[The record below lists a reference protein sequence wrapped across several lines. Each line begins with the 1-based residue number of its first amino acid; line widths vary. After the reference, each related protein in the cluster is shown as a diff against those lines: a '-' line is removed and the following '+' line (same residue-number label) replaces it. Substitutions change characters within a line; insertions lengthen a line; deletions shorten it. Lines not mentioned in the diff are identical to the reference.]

1 LSGGILS
8 KDLIPVG
15 GSTRVGVTDAARRLV
30 VVAGVSLRA
39 VSRVFEIFLA
49 EQGADA
55 PAPSASGVRWWML
68 RMGLFA
74 LREPLEI
81 ADDWFYMID
90 HSVQIGT
97 VKVCLILGARL
108 SELPSPPRPLR
119 QEDLRLLALIPT
131 ENSNGK
137 IVQQQLEE
145 ASRRTGIPREIA
157 SDHGS
162 DVKSGSELFAAE
174 HPETL
179 VVYDAAHYGACVLKR
194 RFEGDARWASLLGRL
209 GQTKSRIQQTPD
221 AYLMSPSLRP
231 KARYMNLASLLR
243 WCRQILKLLA
253 RGSAGGPATA
263 RAMSRYGWLK
273 EFQAA
278 IGEWSRWEA
287 TVRDS
292 VSFIRTS
299 GLYRGCEID
308 LQQHLNHRLT
318 TERHRHL
325 ETEMCQFA
333 RDQSQYAKPGERL
346 VGSTEVIESVFGKWK
361 NLERQES
368 SSGITTLVLGLGSL
382 LGQWTTDRIKLALE
396 KTPVKNVVD
405 WCARN
410 LPPSIQS
417 LRRRAFADDSP

>member
-1 LSGGILS
+1 MS
-8 KDLIPVG
+8 
-15 GSTRVGVTDAARRLV
+15 VTDAARRLV

-39 VSRVFEIFLA
+39 VSRVVEIFLA
-49 EQGADA
+49 EQGPNA

-81 ADDWFYMID
+81 ADDWVYVID

-97 VKVCLILGARL
+97 VKVCLIRGARL

-131 ENSNGK
+131 EHSNGT
-137 IVQQQLEE
+137 IVRQQLEE
-145 ASRRTGIPREIA
+145 TSRRTGIPREIA

-162 DVKSGSELFAAE
+162 DVNSGSERFAAE
-174 HPETL
+174 HPQT
-179 VVYDAAHYGACVLKR
+179 VVIDDMAHHGACVLKR
-194 RFEGDARWASLLGRL
+194 RFEHDARWADFLARL

-231 KARYMNLASLLR
+231 KARYMNLASLLC
-243 WCRQILKLLA
+243 WCQRILKLLA
-253 RGSAGGPATA
+253 RGNAGGPATA
-263 RAMSRYGWLK
+263 RAMARYGWM
-273 EFQAA
+273 EQFRAV

-292 VSFIRTS
+292 VRFVRTQ
-299 GLYRGCEID
+299 GLSRGCENELEI
-308 LQQHLNHRLT
+308 QLNHRPPA
-318 TERHRHL
+318 ERHRHL
-325 ETEMCQFA
+325 EVEMCHFVQ
-333 RDQSQYAKPGERL
+333 DQSQHAKPGERL

-382 LGQWTTDRIKLALE
+382 LGQWTADRIKHALE
-396 KTPVKNVVD
+396 KTPVKHVVA
-405 WCARN
+405 WCARH

-417 LRRRAFADDSP
+417 LRRLAFDDDTP

>member
-1 LSGGILS
+1 VS
-8 KDLIPVG
+8 
-15 GSTRVGVTDAARRLV
+15 VTDVARRLV

-39 VSRVFEIFLA
+39 VSRAFEIFHA
-49 EQGADA
+49 EQGPNS

-81 ADDWFYMID
+81 ADDWVYMID

-97 VKVCLILGARL
+97 VKVCLILGTRL

-131 ENSNGK
+131 EQSNGK
-137 IVQQQLEE
+137 IVQQQLE
-145 ASRRTGIPREIA
+145 ATSRRTGIPREIA

-179 VVYDAAHYGACVLKR
+179 VIYDAAHYGACVLKR
-194 RFEGDARWASLLGRL
+194 RFERDARWADFLGRL
-209 GQTKSRIQQTPD
+209 GQTKSRIQQTQD

-243 WCRQILKLLA
+243 WCLQILKLLA
-253 RGSAGGPATA
+253 RGNAGGSAA
-263 RAMSRYGWLK
+263 SRAMARYGWME
-273 EFQAA
+273 EFRAL
-278 IGEWSRWEA
+278 IGEWARWEA
-287 TVRDS
+287 TVRGS
-292 VSFIRTS
+292 VTFVRTQ
-299 GLYRGCEID
+299 GLYRDCEID
-308 LQQHLNHRLT
+308 LEIHLNRRPSA
-318 TERHRHL
+318 ERHRHL
-325 ETEMCQFA
+325 EVEMCNFV
-333 RDQSQYAKPGERL
+333 RGQSQRAKPGERL
-346 VGSTEVIESVFGKWK
+346 VGTTEVIESVFGKWK

-382 LGQWTTDRIKLALE
+382 LGKWTTERIKQALE

-410 LPPSIQS
+410 LPPSIQAM
-417 LRRRAFADDSP
+417 RRLAFADDSP

>member
-1 LSGGILS
+1 M
-8 KDLIPVG
+8 
-15 GSTRVGVTDAARRLV
+15 

-39 VSRVFEIFLA
+39 VSRVFGIFVA
-49 EQGADA
+49 EQGPNT

-81 ADDWFYMID
+81 ADDWVYVID

-131 ENSNGK
+131 EQSNGA
-137 IVQQQLEE
+137 IVRQQLEE
-145 ASRRTGIPREIA
+145 TSRRTGIPREIA

-162 DVKSGSELFAAE
+162 DVKFGSELFAAE
-174 HPETL
+174 HPQT
-179 VVYDAAHYGACVLKR
+179 VVIYDMAHHGACVLKR
-194 RFEGDARWASLLGRL
+194 RLEKDARWAGFLAKL
-209 GQTKSRIQQTPD
+209 GQTKLRIQQTPD

-231 KARYMNLASLLR
+231 KARYMNLASLLW
-243 WCRQILKLLA
+243 WCQRILKLLA
-253 RGSAGGPATA
+253 RGNAGGSATA
-263 RAMSRYGWLK
+263 RAIARYGWME
-273 EFQAA
+273 EFRAV
-278 IGEWSRWEA
+278 IGEWARWEA

-292 VSFIRTS
+292 VSFVRTQ
-299 GLYRGCEID
+299 GLFCGCEND
-308 LQQHLNHRLT
+308 LKIHLNHRPCA
-318 TERHRHL
+318 ERHRQL
-325 ETEMCQFA
+325 EIEMCNFLK
-333 RDQSQYAKPGERL
+333 DQSQHAKPGERL

-382 LGQWTTDRIKLALE
+382 LGQWTTDRIKHALE

-405 WCARN
+405 WCARH
-410 LPPSIQS
+410 LPQSVQS
-417 LRRRAFADDSP
+417 LRRLAFADESP